1 MTGRH
6 RTLTMTTTMLALTLL
21 VGCAGGVSSP
31 ATSTTT
37 APSTTPTTSTTPP
50 ETTPTECSPAE
61 GPTTV
66 AYRTVPGFDTDLTSL
81 DIHLPASAECDAPVV
96 MWVHGGGYRTGDKAN
111 GMRDKIR
118 LFNDAG
124 WILVSVNYRL
134 TVLGQDASAQFPDHY
149 DDVAAAIAWVHD
161 HIDSYGGDPTR
172 IALLG
177 HSAGADIVSNVVT
190 NPTYLD
196 GVGLGLSSVRC
207 AGPLDTEGFDKTAA
221 NATDPDGER
230 DLWKAALGNN
240 PDYATTTSATLLIEP
255 DIDIPPMIG
264 VVRGT
269 PLRQQIQ
276 TEFLDTLA
284 ANGIDVTTIDARS
297 LTHGGVNANIGAA
310 DDTVMTA
317 PLMAFLTDC
326 FTDDADT
333 TPDTTPDSTPDTT
346 AGSLWPSLPA
356 TTYDVLVTEDIVY
369 GQGEVD
375 GGGSFVDL
383 LLDLYVPQGTGQS
396 ELPLVIVVHGG
407 GFRGGSKTQGNVVD
421 WAQGFAS
428 KGYLVASIDYRLSG
442 MEPVPSSRVQP
453 MVDAF
458 LALGGTVQEMAAIAA
473 IDDTL
478 TALDFLI
485 ARPDTDDAMTTLV
498 GGSAGAVTVDYVSYA
513 LDDFGIER
521 PPVAAVVSNW
531 GGLPVGGTAATF
543 VDNPAPSADDPYT
556 EPPVYLAH
564 ATGDPTVPYSLST
577 DLAAQAE
584 AVGLEHT
591 LFTKDAD
598 AHAFDL
604 TANFVAS
611 GASVLDDQVTWV
623 TCRLFPHLADAPEC
637 A

>member
-1 MTGRH
+1 MPGRR
-6 RTLTMTTTMLALTLL
+6 RTLRVTTTMLALTLMA
-21 VGCAGGVSSP
+21 GCAGGVSSP
-31 ATSTTT
+31 ATSSMT
-37 APSTTPTTSTTPP
+37 APTTSTNPP
-50 ETTPTECSPAE
+50 ETTTIDCSPPA
-61 GPTTV
+61 GLTTV

-81 DIHLPASAECDAPVV
+81 DIHVPASAGCDAPVV

-111 GMRDKIR
+111 GMRNKVQ

-134 TVLGQDASAQFPDHY
+134 TVPGQDASAQFPDHY

-177 HSAGADIVSNVVT
+177 HSAGADIVANVVT
-190 NPTYLD
+190 EPIYLD
-196 GVGLGLSSVRC
+196 AVGLGLSSVRC

-230 DLWKAALGNN
+230 EHWKAALGNN
-240 PDYATTTSATLLIEP
+240 PDYATATSATLLIEP
-255 DIDIPPMIG
+255 DIGIPPMIG

-269 PLRQQIQ
+269 PMRQQIE
-276 TEFLDTLA
+276 TEFLATLV
-284 ANGIDVTTIDARS
+284 ANGIEAVTIDARS
-297 LTHGGVNANIGAA
+297 LTHGGVNANIGTPG
-310 DDTVMTA
+310 DTVMTA

-326 FTDDADT
+326 FTDENDT
-333 TPDTTPDSTPDTT
+333 TVDSTVDSTPDTT
-346 AGSLWPSLPA
+346 AGPLWPSFPA
-356 TTYDVLVTEDIVY
+356 TTYEVVVTEDIVY
-369 GQGEVD
+369 GRGEVD
-375 GGGSFVDL
+375 GGGAFVDL
-383 LLDLYVPQGTGQS
+383 LLDLYTPQNTGQT
-396 ELPLVIVVHGG
+396 ELPLVVVVHGG
-407 GFRGGSKTQGNVVD
+407 GFRGGSKSQANVVD
-421 WAQGFAS
+421 WAQGFAAR
-428 KGYLVASIDYRLSG
+428 GYLVASIDYRLSG
-442 MEPVPSSRVQP
+442 RDPVPSTRVQP
-453 MVDAF
+453 LSDAF
-458 LALGGTVQEMAAIAA
+458 VALGGTAQQMAAIAA

-485 ARPDTDDAMTTLV
+485 ARPDTADAMTTLV
-498 GGSAGAVTVDYVSYA
+498 GGSAGAVTVDYVAYA

-543 VDNPAPSADDPYT
+543 VDNPSPSVDAPYT

-577 DLAAQAE
+577 AIAAQAA
-584 AVGLEHT
+584 AVGLDHE

-598 AHAFDL
+598 VHGFDL
-604 TANFVAS
+604 TSNFVAS
-611 GASVLDDQVTWV
+611 GASVLDDQAAWV
-623 TCRLFPHLADAPEC
+623 TCRLYPHLADAPEC

>member
-1 MTGRH
+1 
-6 RTLTMTTTMLALTLL
+6 MLALALMA
-21 VGCAGGVSSP
+21 GCAGGASSP
-31 ATSTTT
+31 ATSTTRPPT
-37 APSTTPTTSTTPP
+37 PPTTDTSPP
-50 ETTPTECSPAE
+50 ETAPTGCSPSE

-66 AYRTVPGFDTDLTSL
+66 AYRTVPGFDADLTSL

-111 GMRDKIR
+111 GMRDKVR

-124 WILVSVNYRL
+124 WIVVSVNYRL
-134 TVLGQDASAQFPDHY
+134 TVPGQDASAQFPDHY

-196 GVGLGLSSVRC
+196 AVGLELSSVRC

-221 NATDPDGER
+221 TATDPDGER
-230 DLWKAALGNN
+230 ELWKAALGNN
-240 PDYATTTSATLLIEP
+240 PDYAAATSATLLIEP
-255 DIDIPPMIG
+255 DIGIPPMIG

-276 TEFLDTLA
+276 TEFLDTLI
-284 ANGIDVTTIDARS
+284 ANGIAATSIDARA
-297 LTHGGVNANIGAA
+297 LTHGDVNANIGAP

-326 FTDDADT
+326 FTDE
-333 TPDTTPDSTPDTT
+333 PDTTPETT
-346 AGSLWPSLPA
+346 AGAAPDTGSDAQWPSLPA
-356 TTYDVLVTEDIVY
+356 TIYDVAVTEDIVY

-383 LLDLYVPQGTGQS
+383 LLDLYVPQGTGQT
-396 ELPLVIVVHGG
+396 ELPLVVVVHGG

-442 MEPVPSSRVQP
+442 ENPVPSSRMQP
-453 MVDAF
+453 MVDVF
-458 LALGGTVQEMAAIAA
+458 LTLGGTAQEMAAIAA

-485 ARPDTDDAMTTLV
+485 ARPDTADAMTTLV
-498 GGSAGAVTVDYVSYA
+498 GGSAGAVTVDYVAYA

-521 PPVAAVVSNW
+521 PPVAALVSNW

-543 VDNPAPSADDPYT
+543 VDNPAPSADDPHT

-577 DLAAQAE
+577 DLAAQAA
-584 AVGLEHT
+584 AVGLDHE

-598 AHAFDL
+598 VHAFDL
-604 TANFVAS
+604 TANFVAN